1 MARALI
7 RNPQVLLLDEAISA
21 LDRESEGAVQAAV
34 DRATTGR
41 TTIAIAH
48 RLSTV
53 KKADIIIVLE
63 NGRVGESSNHDELM
77 DLEGVYCAMWHR
89 QLVEGAH

>member
-53 KKADIIIVLE
+53 KRADIIIVLE
-63 NGRVGESSNHDELM
+63 NGRVGESSNHDELV
-77 DLEGVYCAMWHR
+77 DLEGVCWAMWHR
-89 QLVEGAH
+89 HLVEGAH

>member
-21 LDRESEGAVQAAV
+21 LDREAEGAVQAAV

-53 KKADIIIVLE
+53 KRADIIMFW
-63 NGRVGESSNHDELM
+63 RTGELKKVAIMTN
-77 DLEGVYCAMWHR
+77 
-89 QLVEGAH
+89 